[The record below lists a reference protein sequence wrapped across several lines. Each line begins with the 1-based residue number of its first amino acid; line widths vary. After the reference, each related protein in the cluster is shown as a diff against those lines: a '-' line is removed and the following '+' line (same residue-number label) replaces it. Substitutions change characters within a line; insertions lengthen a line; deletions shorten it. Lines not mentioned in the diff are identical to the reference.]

1 MLPVLLEVPQT
12 PEDWLR
18 WSFHHRVSH
27 NVIRQGIVAK
37 GGPQLIEYVLDPID
51 LRDFPGF
58 LQRNNQSHID
68 ESSFL
73 GTTLFDLQDVDYT
86 NPNSLRGF
94 VYTHWQIHE
103 AEEAAAGVA
112 S

>member
-1 MLPVLLEVPQT
+1 LLPVLLEVPQT

-58 LQRNNQSHID
+58 LQKNNQSHQD
-68 ESSFL
+68 ESAFL

-86 NPNSLRGF
+86 NPNSLR
-94 VYTHWQIHE
+94 
-103 AEEAAAGVA
+103 
-112 S
+112 